1 MADDLDDLDLDGL
14 DIDGLDIGEADGESS
29 EASGGGKSKKLIMIG
44 VIALLAVGGGGYFFM
59 SPDKTETRAAESDA
73 DSGEEGEPLA
83 AAYYFSLNPPFVVNF
98 VGKGRAQFLQVNI
111 DGMTRD
117 PSVKEDITLHLPHIR
132 NNIVMI
138 LSGKNYDEL
147 ITMEGKESLRKEL
160 LAEIKKI
167 LQSETGKDA
176 IEDIYFTNFVMQ

>member
-14 DIDGLDIGEADGESS
+14 DIDGLDVGEADDESS
-29 EASGGGKSKKLIMIG
+29 EDAGGGKLKKFVMIG
-44 VIALLAVGGGGYFFM
+44 VIALLAVGAGGYFFM
-59 SPDKTETRAAESDA
+59 SSDGTTKVSQSDD
-73 DSGEEGEPLA
+73 DSGDEGEA
-83 AAYYFSLNPPFVVNF
+83 MDTAYYFTLNPPFVVNF

-132 NNIVMI
+132 NNVVMI

-147 ITMEGKESLRKEL
+147 ITMEGKESLRQEL

-167 LQSETGKDA
+167 LRKETGKDA

>member
-1 MADDLDDLDLDGL
+1 MVDDLDDLDLDGL
-14 DIDGLDIGEADGESS
+14 DIDGLDVGEADGESS
-29 EASGGGKSKKLIMIG
+29 EAEGGGKLKKFVMIG
-44 VIALLAVGGGGYFFM
+44 VIALLAVGGGEYFFM
-59 SPDKTETRAAESDA
+59 SSDETTKVAESDA
-73 DSGEEGEPLA
+73 DSGDEGETKET
-83 AAYYFSLNPPFVVNF
+83 AYYFTLNPPFVVNF

-132 NNIVMI
+132 NNVVMI

-147 ITMEGKESLRKEL
+147 ITMEGKESLRQEL

-167 LQSETGKDA
+167 LRKETGKDA